1 MQLPTRSME
10 IWLKG
15 QCHGKCVPDRH
26 IGTKV
31 RSKLEDVKLFGIF
44 LSLQIAVV

>member
-1 MQLPTRSME
+1 ME

-15 QCHGKCVPDRH
+15 QCHRKCVPDSH
-26 IGTKV
+26 IGTKI
-31 RSKLEDVKLFGIF
+31 RSKLEDVKLFDIF